1 MVSKCVVD
9 DGIIKT
15 HCRMCSY
22 HCGIDVHIS
31 NGAIDKISGCKENPF
46 SEGKLCIK
54 GGAIKDT
61 VFSPERLLKPLKR
74 KGSKWQEVSL
84 QDALDEIAH
93 KIKEIIKQYGAE
105 GLSVWKGESLG
116 SGQQRDLA
124 HRFAQ
129 ALGTPNILSNDTLC
143 AVSKKAAIKSVLG
156 SYPMPDIENAR
167 SIIIWGANP
176 LASHFPLAQ
185 KIIKARKNGLKVVLI
200 DPRQSTFI
208 KHTDHYIALKPASDG
223 ALALGVINLLIKNNW
238 YDKTFTEEH
247 ALGFSELAEYAGQ
260 FTADRV
266 EEETGVSPENLQL
279 LAEIIAK
286 SAPASAF
293 MVGVGPEHQDN
304 GFNNIRAIAS
314 IFALCGCIDRKGG
327 NLLPEKAGL
336 NSAGPD
342 PERTLTAEPIGK
354 DIYPV
359 FHDNHGEAHT
369 CMAMDTMLDGK
380 PYPLRGLILSG
391 ANPVLTNPD
400 TRKVKKALSSLD
412 LFVVRDLFMT
422 ETARLA
428 HYVLPAASF
437 LERSEVIAN
446 GEPQT
451 IAVTQKVFSTED
463 CIDEYSF
470 FRGVLERTGLSEHF
484 PWEGSQD
491 LNRWILEPIG
501 LSYEELASSPQGY
514 QYKPYQY
521 EKFQDTG
528 FQTPSGKIE
537 FTSDYLKKLGYHELP
552 RYEPP
557 AYTFTSADN
566 SQSYD
571 AKQFIMMTGAR
582 QVRFN
587 HSCYHNI
594 PKLSKAVPEPLLEI
608 NVEDAESLGI
618 KDGDLVTVISE
629 LGSMT
634 IKAIV
639 KGSKSIIRGVV
650 QVPHGFD
657 NGNIS
662 EIIPD
667 YTRDQVS
674 GFPALKSVPVLLKR
688 AT

>member
-1 MVSKCVVD
+1 MAFNYEID
-9 DGIIKT
+9 NGIIKT
-15 HCRMCSY
+15 YCRMCSY
-22 HCGIDVHIS
+22 HCGIEVHIS
-31 NGAIDKISGCKENPF
+31 DSSIDKISGCKENPF

-54 GGAIKDT
+54 GGAIKET
-61 VFSPERLLKPLKR
+61 IFSPDRLLKPLKR
-74 KGSKWQEVSL
+74 KDSKWQEISL
-84 QDALDEIAH
+84 RDALDEIAA
-93 KIKEIIKQYGAE
+93 KTEAIIKQYGPE
-105 GLSVWKGESLG
+105 GLGVWKGESLG

-129 ALGTPNILSNDTLC
+129 ALGTPNIMSNDTLC
-143 AVSKKAAIKSVLG
+143 AVSKKAAVKSVLG
-156 SYPMPDIENAR
+156 SYPMPDIQNAE

-185 KIIKARKNGLKVVLI
+185 KIIKARKSGLKVVLI
-200 DPRQSTFI
+200 DPRQSTFT

-238 YDKTFTEEH
+238 YDEAFIEDH
-247 ALGFSELAEYAGQ
+247 ALGFSELAGYAGQ
-260 FTADRV
+260 FTAGRV
-266 EEETGVSPENLQL
+266 EEETGVGPDDLQM
-279 LAEIIAK
+279 LAEVIAK

-314 IFALCGCIDRKGG
+314 VFALCGCIDRKGG

-342 PERTLTAEPIGK
+342 SNRNLAADPIGK

-359 FHDNHGEAHT
+359 FYDNHREAHT
-369 CMAMDTMLDGK
+369 CMALDTMLDGK

-391 ANPVLTNPD
+391 ANPVQTNPD
-400 TRKVKKALSSLD
+400 TRKVKKALSSLE
-412 LFVVRDLFMT
+412 LFVARDLFMT

-428 HYVLPAASF
+428 DYVLPAASF

-451 IAVTQKVFSTED
+451 IALTQKIFSTED

-470 FRGVLERTGLSEHF
+470 YRSILRRMGSDELF
-484 PWEGSQD
+484 PWKDSAE
-491 LNRWILEPIG
+491 LNRWILAPLG
-501 LSYEELASSPQGY
+501 LSQEELANNPQGY
-514 QYKPYQY
+514 QYKPIQY
-521 EKFQDTG
+521 ESFQNAG
-528 FQTPSGKIE
+528 FQTPSGKVE
-537 FTSDYLKKLGYHELP
+537 FTSHYLKELGYHELP
-552 RYEPP
+552 VYEPS
-557 AYTFTSADN
+557 ACTFNLED
-566 SQSYD
+566 SQD
-571 AKQFIMMTGAR
+571 LEKGQFIMITGAR
-582 QVRFN
+582 QARFN

-608 NVEDAESLGI
+608 NAEDAESLGI
-618 KDGDLVTVISE
+618 KDDDLVDVISE
-629 LGSMT
+629 LGSLT
-634 IKAIV
+634 IKVLVKDTEAIMN
-639 KGSKSIIRGVV
+639 GVV

-667 YTRDQVS
+667 NIRDQVS
-674 GFPALKSVPVLLKR
+674 GFPALKSVPVLLKK